1 MGIKIY
7 KVVADTTFEGKFY
20 KKGSEVQLTSDC
32 KNVNFKIIKEV
43 KEEEKKISKK

>member
-1 MGIKIY
+1 MSTKIY

-43 KEEEKKISKK
+43 KDEEKKTSKK